1 MEFLSGI
8 LQSFAVG
15 KEFKLY
21 SQYMRFEKCENSGR
35 KGVDDF
41 PEVRKIVWGRR
52 YEEAIDGQLMLDE

>member
-1 MEFLSGI
+1 MQI
-8 LQSFAVG
+8 YIV
-15 KEFKLY
+15 
-21 SQYMRFEKCENSGR
+21 YMRVEKCENSGR